1 MLLFILACDIILKS
15 KKETLNNYFKGV
27 INVNKIVINIIE
39 HYNPKAIIFD
49 IDGTLKDLCKE
60 HTNAVKL
67 TLKQFRIG
75 GLRQSIILAIHR
87 VAMFIVKTGFLPTNH
102 SKQNFLVK
110 VYALIAG
117 VKIVEFYDQYFENY
131 TKELCLFD
139 GVYEL
144 LTSLNVQKDVY
155 FATIN
160 KQNYNLEE
168 CGIPQERIM
177 YTEGAF
183 KAATY
188 NKLLKSFNLEK
199 YEVIIVGDNI
209 FDDLFSAKQLGVN
222 CFLVNRY
229 NNKLKSTIC
238 RLVNGRYLK

>member
-1 MLLFILACDIILKS
+1 MNES
-15 KKETLNNYFKGV
+15 V
-27 INVNKIVINIIE
+27 INVINR
-39 HYNPKAIIFD
+39 YNPKAIIFD

-60 HTNAVKL
+60 HTNAVEL
-67 TLKQFRIG
+67 ALKQFRVG
-75 GLRQSIILAIHR
+75 RFRRGIILAINR
-87 VAMFIVKTGFLPTNH
+87 AAMYLVKVGLLSTNP

-144 LTSLNVQKDVY
+144 LTSLNTKRDAY

-188 NKLLKSFNLEK
+188 NKLLKCFNIERND
-199 YEVIIVGDNI
+199 VFIVGDNI
-209 FDDLFSAKQLGVN
+209 FDDFFSAKQLGVN
-222 CFLVNRY
+222 FLLVNRY
-229 NNKLKSTIC
+229 NSKLKRVIC
-238 RLVNGRYLK
+238 KLVNSRYLKWLIRFGYLLFYVYFPLQIL

>member
-1 MLLFILACDIILKS
+1 MNKS
-15 KKETLNNYFKGV
+15 
-27 INVNKIVINIIE
+27 VINIMK

-67 TLKQFRIG
+67 A
-75 GLRQSIILAIHR
+75 LRQFEVGKSRNGVILAINR
-87 VAMFIVKTGFLPTNH
+87 AAMYLVKTGLISTNT

-117 VKIVEFYDQYFENY
+117 VKIVEFYEQYFENY

-139 GVYEL
+139 GTYEL
-144 LTSLNVQKDVY
+144 LAELNTKKDVY

-168 CGIPQERIM
+168 CGIPQDRIM

-188 NKLLKSFNLEK
+188 NKLLKRFNLECHQ
-199 YEVIIVGDNI
+199 VFIVGDNL
-209 FDDLFSAKQLGVN
+209 FDDILSAKRLGVK
-222 CFLVNRY
+222 CLLINRY
-229 NNKLKSTIC
+229 NSKLKSVIC
-238 RLVNGRYLK
+238 KLVNSKYLK

>member
-1 MLLFILACDIILKS
+1 MNKS
-15 KKETLNNYFKGV
+15 VDKL
-27 INVNKIVINIIE
+27 IE
-39 HYNPKAIIFD
+39 CYNPKVIVFD

-67 TLKQFRIG
+67 TLKQFEIGKVKSKVILTLNRI
-75 GLRQSIILAIHR
+75 
-87 VAMFIVKTGFLPTNH
+87 AMFLVKTGSLPTNH
-102 SKQNFLVK
+102 SKQNFLLK

-117 VKIVEFYDQYFENY
+117 VRLIDFYDQYFENY
-131 TKELCLFD
+131 THELCLFE

-144 LTSLNVQKDVY
+144 LTSLNKEKQVY

-183 KAATY
+183 KVATY
-188 NKLLKSFNLEK
+188 SKLLKSINAERN
-199 YEVIIVGDNI
+199 EVIVVGDNF
-209 FDDLFSAKQLGVN
+209 FDDFVSAKHLGIK
-222 CFLVNRY
+222 CLLVNRY
-229 NNKLKSTIC
+229 SSKLKSIIC
-238 RLVNGRYLK
+238 RLVNGKYLR

>member
-1 MLLFILACDIILKS
+1 MCGIILKS
-15 KKETLNNYFKGV
+15 KAYTLNNYFKGV
-27 INVNKIVINIIE
+27 INMNKSVINIINR
-39 HYNPKAIIFD
+39 YNPKAIIFD

-60 HTNAVKL
+60 HTNAVEL
-67 TLKQFRIG
+67 ALKQFSVGKFRSGIVLAMNRI
-75 GLRQSIILAIHR
+75 
-87 VAMFIVKTGFLPTNH
+87 AMIIVKTGLLPTNH

-117 VKIVEFYDQYFENY
+117 VKIIEFYDQYFENY

-139 GVYEL
+139 GAYEL
-144 LTSLNVQKDVY
+144 LTSLNAKKDVY

-188 NKLLKSFNLEK
+188 NKLLKRFNLEIH
-199 YEVIIVGDNI
+199 EVLIVGDNF
-209 FDDLFSAKQLGVN
+209 FDDFISAKQLGVK
-222 CFLVNRY
+222 FLLVNRY
-229 NNKLKSTIC
+229 NSKLKSVIC